1 MSGMLSRTSKARKGT
16 TAISI
21 ACIFSGWTSLITSGL
36 ASPENSDWVQLCKND
51 GLTIFCRSHSG
62 SQIKELRAVGS
73 IDAPNWV
80 VKNVIDGVEDYP
92 SFMPYTTKIQV
103 IERKLHQVISYFRLD
118 PPFVGA
124 RDITVSVYSQAEKH
138 EDGTTSYQFHW
149 EPVNSLGPTP
159 TPGVIRINLDQGS
172 WSLDSTDGGKKTI
185 ATYTILTDGGGGLP
199 AFVINLANRQ
209 GVESL
214 FSAIRKQIGLT
225 KYSQNK
231 PPD

>member
-21 ACIFSGWTSLITSGL
+21 ACVFNGLASLITSGL
-36 ASPENSDWVQLCKND
+36 ASPENSDWVQLCQND
-51 GLTIFCRSHSG
+51 GLAIFCRSHSG
-62 SQIKELRAVGS
+62 SQIKELRAVGP

-92 SFMPYTTKIQV
+92 SFMPYTTTTKI
-103 IERKLHQVISYFRLD
+103 IERGLHQVISYLRLD

-124 RDITVSVYSQAEKH
+124 RDVTVSVSSQAARH
-138 EDGTTSYQFHW
+138 EDGTVSYQFHW
-149 EPVNSLGPTP
+149 EPVNSRGPTP

-172 WSLDSTDGGKKTI
+172 WNLDPADGGKKTI

-199 AFVINLANRQ
+199 AFVINFANRQ
-209 GVESL
+209 GVENL
-214 FSAIRKQIGLT
+214 FSAIRKQIGVT

-231 PPD
+231 PTE

>member
-1 MSGMLSRTSKARKGT
+1 MLSRTSKARKAT

-21 ACIFSGWTSLITSGL
+21 ACVFGGLISLMHSVL
-36 ASPENSDWVQLCKND
+36 ANPENVDWVQLCKND
-51 GLTIFCRSHSG
+51 SLAIFSRSHPG
-62 SQIKELRAVGS
+62 SPIKELRAVGP

-92 SFMPYTTKIQV
+92 SFMPYTTKTQI
-103 IERKLHQVISYFRLD
+103 IERKFHQVISYFRLD

-124 RDITVSVYSQAEKH
+124 RDITVSVCSQAEKR
-138 EDGTTSYQFHW
+138 EDGTVSYRFHW
-149 EPVNSLGPTP
+149 EPVNSLGPNP

-172 WSLDSTDGGKKTI
+172 WILDPTDGGKKTL

-199 AFVINLANRQ
+199 AFAINFMNRQ

-225 KYSQNK
+225 KYTQNK
-231 PPD
+231 PTE

>member
-1 MSGMLSRTSKARKGT
+1 MSGMLFRTSKARKGT

-21 ACIFSGWTSLITSGL
+21 ACVFSGLTGLFCTSF
-36 ASPENSDWVQLCKND
+36 ASPDISDWVQLSKNNS
-51 GLTIFCRSHSG
+51 LAIFARSHPG
-62 SQIKELRAVGS
+62 CPIKELRAVGS

-80 VKNVIDGVEDYP
+80 VKNVIDEVEDYP
-92 SFMPYTTKIQV
+92 SFMPYTTKTQI

-118 PPFVGA
+118 PPFIGA

-138 EDGTTSYQFHW
+138 EDGTVSYQFRW
-149 EPVNSLGPTP
+149 EPENSLGPTP

-172 WSLDSTDGGKKTI
+172 WDLDPTDGGKKTI

-199 AFVINLANRQ
+199 AFAINFANRQ
-209 GVESL
+209 GVEGL
-214 FSAIRKQIGLT
+214 FSAIRKQIALT

-231 PPD
+231 PND

>member
-21 ACIFSGWTSLITSGL
+21 ACVFSGLTSLITSGL
-36 ASPENSDWVQLCKND
+36 ASLENSDWVQLCKND
-51 GLTIFCRSHSG
+51 SLAIFSRSHQG
-62 SQIKELRAVGS
+62 SPIKELRAIGS

-92 SFMPYTTKIQV
+92 SFMPYTTTTKI
-103 IERKLHQVISYFRLD
+103 IERSLHQVISYVRLD

-124 RDITVSVYSQAEKH
+124 RDVTVSVSSQAAKH
-138 EDGTTSYQFHW
+138 EDGTVSYQFHW

-159 TPGVIRINLDQGS
+159 SPGVIRITLDQGS
-172 WSLDSTDGGKKTI
+172 WNLDPADGGKKTI

-199 AFVINLANRQ
+199 AFVINFANRQ
-209 GVESL
+209 GVENL
-214 FSAIRKQIGLT
+214 FSAIRKQIGVT

-231 PPD
+231 PAD

>member
-16 TAISI
+16 IAISVI
-21 ACIFSGWTSLITSGL
+21 CVFSGLTGLMNSGL
-36 ASPENSDWVQLCKND
+36 ASPENADWVQLCKND
-51 GLTIFCRSHSG
+51 TLAIFSRSHPG
-62 SQIKELRAVGS
+62 CPINELRAVGS

-92 SFMPYTTKIQV
+92 SFMPYTTKIQI

-118 PPFVGA
+118 PPLVGA
-124 RDITVSVYSQAEKH
+124 RDITVSVWSQAEKH
-138 EDGTTSYQFHW
+138 EDGTISYLFHW

-172 WSLDSTDGGKKTI
+172 WNLDPTDGGKKTI

-199 AFVINLANRQ
+199 AFVINFANRQ
-209 GVESL
+209 GVENL
-214 FSAIRKQIGLT
+214 FSAIRRQIGLT

-231 PPD
+231 PSE